1 MGSVE
6 GGTMDPTPALTI
18 RDLCK
23 SFPSGAGGRTEV
35 LSIPAL
41 DLGAGRQAA
50 LKGESGLG
58 KTTLLHI
65 IAGILEPDSGQV
77 AVGGTELTGMS
88 EARRDRFRAERLGY
102 IFQTFNLLQGLS
114 ALENVELGLAFGK
127 GVQAGAALEAL
138 ERVGLAQRAGY
149 LPRQLSTGQ
158 QQRVAVARALANRP
172 CLILADEPTGNLDT
186 VRSRAIIKLLRDS
199 AAALGSALLVASHD
213 PEVLGSFEDV
223 YDLAQLNQVRAHGED
238 L

>member
-1 MGSVE
+1 
-6 GGTMDPTPALTI
+6 MDPTPALTI